1 MEKGQVYIVAA
12 AIVVA
17 GLIVAGAILAV
28 GRSNQNGR
36 YVFGNNSNGLI
47 LDTRT
52 GELWGRAPSLGD
64 GPWQRMRYLE

>member
-1 MEKGQVYIVAA
+1 MEKGQVYVVAA

-17 GLIVAGAILAV
+17 GLIVAAAILAA

-36 YVFGNNSNGLI
+36 YVFGTNNNAII

-52 GELWGRAPSLGD
+52 GELWGRAASLGD
-64 GPWQRMRYLE
+64 GPWQRFRYFE